1 MTNCK
6 DFCNFVFPIPDTL
19 RRFSTTKIV
28 RISHN
33 KKNLTAKDSKIYD
46 LEVLFPQ
53 TGEES
58 RILLGCRREDFCA
71 SRIARAVEDCG
82 AHLINLNVLAMEHPQ
97 AQTVVDIRVN
107 RRNPAEVA
115 RSLIRYG
122 FDILEIDSDG
132 DSDFDSTLSD
142 RVDELIHYLNL

>member
-1 MTNCK
+1 M
-6 DFCNFVFPIPDTL
+6 
-19 RRFSTTKIV
+19 
-28 RISHN
+28 
-33 KKNLTAKDSKIYD
+33 TAKDSKIYD

>member
-1 MTNCK
+1 M
-6 DFCNFVFPIPDTL
+6 
-19 RRFSTTKIV
+19 
-28 RISHN
+28 
-33 KKNLTAKDSKIYD
+33 TAKDSKIYD
-46 LEVLFPQ
+46 LEVLFPH

-58 RILLGCRREDFCA
+58 RLLLGCHSEDFCA

-107 RRNPAEVA
+107 RRDPAEVA

-122 FDILEIDSDG
+122 FDILEMDG
-132 DSDFDSTLSD
+132 DGDTAIDPTLQD
-142 RVDELIHYLNL
+142 RVDELLHYLNL